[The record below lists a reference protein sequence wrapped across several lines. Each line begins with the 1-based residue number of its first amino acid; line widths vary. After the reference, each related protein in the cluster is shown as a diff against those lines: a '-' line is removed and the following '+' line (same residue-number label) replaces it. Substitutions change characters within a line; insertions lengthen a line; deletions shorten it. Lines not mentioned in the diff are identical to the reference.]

1 VWQAQLWLTAKEWC
15 AAPVQN
21 SRIYKAVRSARDQCP
36 GATCSITYL
45 QCVTIYRGGLVSQA
59 GRKTLVLEKSLSQP
73 DRIVGELLQPGGY
86 LMLKKMGLEDCTREI
101 DAQEVY
107 GYALFKGDS
116 AFNIHYPTEG
126 YDKDVSGRS
135 FHHGRYVTSPG
146 SLHSRW

>member
-1 VWQAQLWLTAKEWC
+1 
-15 AAPVQN
+15 
-21 SRIYKAVRSARDQCP
+21 
-36 GATCSITYL
+36 
-45 QCVTIYRGGLVSQA
+45 LVAQA
-59 GRKTLVLEKSLSQP
+59 GRRTLVLEKSLCQP

-107 GYALFKGDS
+107 GYALFKGAS

-135 FHHGRYVTSPG
+135 FHHGRYDTVAF
-146 SLHSRW
+146 SLCSFW